1 MWKVS
6 VEKEYFP
13 ILGSAHIAEQ
23 MPRIRRIRVD
33 RILVEFSVYRR
44 VPWIKPLIFMMEPED
59 YRADRAGVMSSLL
72 ND

>member
-1 MWKVS
+1 MMWKVS

-44 VPWIKPLIFMMEPED
+44 VPWINL
-59 YRADRAGVMSSLL
+59 SSS
-72 ND
+72 